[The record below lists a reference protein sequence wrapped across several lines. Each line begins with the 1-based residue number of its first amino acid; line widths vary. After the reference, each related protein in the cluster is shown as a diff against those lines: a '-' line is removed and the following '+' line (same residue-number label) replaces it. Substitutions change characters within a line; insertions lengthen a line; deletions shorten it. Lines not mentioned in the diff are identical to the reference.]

1 MEEKM
6 ENKNFWLRILVL
18 VFGLAAFVKC
28 YGNPRIDM
36 ALNGT
41 WLDDEIGLDEWKF
54 NNGNYETSVG
64 SRGTYSTDG
73 NILTFKVTHVHGLLC
88 YHIVEDMPE
97 SWYSE
102 WYSKSELKTVL
113 KAKYQYIMDKEEI
126 DEAIDE
132 FINGFFSDTTGT
144 YSVSG
149 NKLTFSM
156 NGWAIVFTKK

>member
-1 MEEKM
+1 MGK
-6 ENKNFWLRILVL
+6 KIWLRIPALL
-18 VFGLAAFVKC
+18 FGLAAFVEC
-28 YGNPRIDM
+28 YGIPRIDP

-41 WLDDEIGLDEWKF
+41 WLDDEIGLDEWIF
-54 NNGNYETSVG
+54 NNGNCEMSVG
-64 SRGTYSTDG
+64 SKGTYSTNG
-73 NILTFKVTHVHGLLC
+73 NILTFKITHVYGRLC

-97 SWYSE
+97 A

-113 KAKYQYIMDKEEI
+113 KVKYQYIIDEEEI

-132 FINGFFSDTTGT
+132 FINKFFSDTTGT

-156 NGWAIVFTKK
+156 KGWTIIFTKK